1 MPKLDLTN
9 CVEIKELK
17 VVVSDLVS
25 KKSGE
30 IFKKLSIVNERG
42 RELKILF
49 ADDLMLAYLEEKGYD
64 VDNLVTEDNGKN

>member
-1 MPKLDLTN
+1 MPKLDVNN

-17 VVVSDLVS
+17 VVISDLVS

-30 IFKKLSIVNERG
+30 VFKKLSIVNEHG

-64 VDNLVTEDNGKN
+64 VENLATSE

>member
-1 MPKLDLTN
+1 MPKLDLQN

-17 VVVSDLVS
+17 IVISDLVS

-30 IFKKLSIVNERG
+30 VFKKLSIVNERG

-49 ADDLMLAYLEEKGYD
+49 ADDLMCAYLEEKGYD
-64 VDNLVTEDNGKN
+64 IENLAKSE